1 MSNVSNDI
9 KFRYIHPADQLV
21 MIMERIYSYEM
32 TTTSGGNIS
41 IKDEAGDIWVT
52 PGGIDKGNLTRDD
65 MVCVKAN
72 GTIVG
77 KHKPSSEYPF
87 HLAIY
92 KARPDLTA
100 VLHAHPPAL
109 VSFSASGMVPRNDL
123 LPNLKKICG
132 DIDFVP
138 YALPGSELLGQK
150 IADSFAKGFNSV
162 LLENHGTVTA
172 ADDLFKAYKQFESL
186 DFAARIEIKAT
197 TLGKPTP
204 ISADNQGIYDQK
216 KSNDLPTFVATPPK
230 SKGKELRTAMCDFIH
245 RSYRQRLFTSTEGTF
260 AVRLSDNEFLITP
273 YDFDRQYI
281 RPEDIVLIRDGKR
294 EEGKLPSRSVLLH
307 QKIFADNPD
316 INASIIAHPPHLMA
330 FNITEQALDSRVIP
344 EAFILM
350 RDIQCLP
357 FAAPINDHELVSNTV
372 SEVQPIVMFQ
382 NNGILITGKSLLEA
396 FDRLEV
402 AEFTAKAVLGSFQLG
417 KVNSMGQPV
426 IDDLKVAFG
435 LKG

>member
-1 MSNVSNDI
+1 MSNESNDY
-9 KFRYIHPADQLV
+9 KFKYIHPADQLV
-21 MIMERIYSYEM
+21 MFMERIYSYEM

-41 IKDEAGDIWVT
+41 VKDESGDIWVT
-52 PGGIDKGNLTRDD
+52 PGGVDKGKLTRDD
-65 MVCVKAN
+65 MVCVKTD

-92 KARPDLTA
+92 NARPDLTA

-109 VSFSASGMVPRNDL
+109 VSFSASGVVPRSDL
-123 LPNLKKICG
+123 LPDLNKICG

-138 YALPGSELLGQK
+138 YALPGSELLGKK
-150 IADSFAKGFNSV
+150 IADSFKKGFDSV

-172 ADDLFKAYKQFESL
+172 ADNLFKAYKLFESL
-186 DFAARIEIKAT
+186 DYAARIEIKAT
-197 TLGKPTP
+197 ILGEPAP
-204 ISADNQGIYDQK
+204 ISAEDLVIHGQK
-216 KSNDLPTFVATPPK
+216 HNDLPTFVPILPK
-230 SKGKELRTAMCDFIH
+230 SKNKEMRTAMCDFIH

-260 AVRLSDNEFLITP
+260 AVRLTDNTFLITP
-273 YDFDRQYI
+273 FDYDRQYV
-281 RPEDIVLIRDGKR
+281 RPEDIVLIRDGQR

-307 QKIFADNPD
+307 QKIFADNPN
-316 INASIIAHPPHLMA
+316 INASIIAYPPNLMA
-330 FNITEQALDSRVIP
+330 FNITKKTLDSRVIP
-344 EAFILM
+344 EAYILL

-357 FAAPINDHELVSNTV
+357 FASPINDHELVSQTV
-372 SEVQPIVMFQ
+372 SEVQPITMFQ
-382 NNGILITGKSLLEA
+382 NNGILVTGSSLLET

-417 KVNSMGQPV
+417 RVNSMDQPV
-426 IDDLKVAFG
+426 IDELKVAFG